1 MRTRVLQMIVYP
13 LLIAMGLTLVGCTKG
28 GGSGDVPAP
37 QKIESERVLGYVAL
51 PGLEKVIQDVVAVMG
66 QFVPEQANPDMLKMQ
81 IGAMLG
87 DPQLQNMDL
96 QKPIVVVA
104 FRPEQP
110 GPMPTPPMAFYIP
123 AKAASPYSESLA
135 QQGVQT
141 KFTGGVLL
149 AAQTPQDLELA
160 EKNLGFYNGLG
171 GEIEG
176 TARLYLHIGRL
187 LEAFGPM
194 IDQGMKAMEEQMK
207 GAMGE
212 GSPVGQPEQMMGILA
227 AEMQGFLALAREC
240 EEVQADID
248 LGKEIVKF
256 DKVVTGKP
264 GSTLAAF
271 FKASAAKPAVSTS
284 LVGGEALFAGA
295 FHCDPA
301 TLGALFK
308 KVLGEM
314 RKTPEVAE
322 LLPPEVT
329 NLWTDLSWWAGD
341 ASMKMKM
348 AAVDEGMFTMDYA
361 MGVQDAEKY
370 LSVMESASK
379 LLEPGSALG
388 ELYKGMGMPLEVGLE
403 KDVRK
408 HGDVSVH
415 RFKMKVA
422 ESGEE
427 GSPPMP
433 GMEMVQGMLRDYE
446 MALVNGQAVVSQDPA
461 GLDALIDAARAG
473 EEKPLELAA
482 VKAFGKGRHGY
493 MDYDILGLLKSI
505 LQAMP
510 FFGEATQAFDNVTS
524 KGALVFAVTF
534 ADGRMLVQGGIP
546 LQPFVQLVNE
556 FKGQ

>member
-1 MRTRVLQMIVYP
+1 MRTGRLLTIAYP
-13 LLIAMGLTLVGCTKG
+13 LLIAAGLTLVGCTKG

-37 QKIESERVLGYVAL
+37 QKLESERVLGYVAL
-51 PGLEKVIQDVVAVMG
+51 PGLEQVIQDVVAVMG

-87 DPQLQNMDL
+87 DPQLQNLDL
-96 QKPIVVVA
+96 GKPIVAVA

-123 AKAASPYSESLA
+123 AKAASPYAETLA

-160 EKNLGFYNGLG
+160 EKNLGFYNGLA

-187 LEAFGPM
+187 LETFGPM
-194 IDQGMKAMEEQMK
+194 IDQGVRAMEEQMK
-207 GAMGE
+207 GALGE
-212 GSPVGQPEQMMGILA
+212 GSPLGQPEQMMGILA
-227 AEMQGFLALAREC
+227 AEIQGFLALAREC
-240 EEVQADID
+240 EDVQADID

-264 GSTLAAF
+264 GSELAAF
-271 FKASAAKPAVSTS
+271 FTASAAKPAVSTS
-284 LVGGEALFAGA
+284 LVGDEAILAGA

-301 TLGALFK
+301 TLGGLFEK
-308 KVLGEM
+308 LLEEM
-314 RKTPEVAE
+314 RKTPEVAK
-322 LLPPEVT
+322 LLPPGVT
-329 NLWTDLSWWAGD
+329 DLWTDLSWWAGD
-341 ASMKMKM
+341 ASMRM

-361 MGVQDAEKY
+361 MGVQDADKY

-379 LLEPGSALG
+379 LFEPGSALA

-408 HGDVSVH
+408 NGDVSVH
-415 RFKMKVA
+415 RFKMAVA
-422 ESGEE
+422 ENETE

-433 GMEMVQGMLRDYE
+433 GMEMIQGMLRDYE

-461 GLDALIDAARAG
+461 GLDALIDAARSGAA
-473 EEKPLELAA
+473 KPLDLAA
-482 VKAFGKGRHGY
+482 VKAFGEGRHGY
-493 MDYDILGLLKSI
+493 MDYDILRLLKS
-505 LQAMP
+505 LFQAMP
-510 FFGEATQAFDNVTS
+510 FFGEFGQVFDKVTA
-524 KGALVFAVTF
+524 KGALVFATTF

-546 LQPFVQLVNE
+546 LQPFVQLFNE
-556 FKGQ
+556 LKGQ